1 MKVFGILK
9 PFFQKGLKRVK
20 GSALAGFGRL
30 SPAGA
35 CLGVPTINEKSAAPA
50 YPSGMLSRMS
60 RPQRAQNLMDSSRP
74 AIPSPES
81 DRTADRHV
89 CFRLTPS
96 AALSIGCLGRC
107 GGRSFLS
114 IVRLRAK
121 GGDFALCG
129 ERPGRRPGPAIF
141 REKLSK
147 AFNLQNAAE
156 TY

>member
-107 GGRSFLS
+107 GGRSFFIYCS
-114 IVRLRAK
+114 PA
-121 GGDFALCG
+121 G
-129 ERPGRRPGPAIF
+129 ERKGFRSLRR
-141 REKLSK
+141 
-147 AFNLQNAAE
+147 AARAPPWTCNFSRKIE
-156 TY
+156 